1 MMPDPAAETAIDP
14 IDVLRLAEDVADEL
28 HPHRRRAARAGLDSR
43 LDKDLGLDSLGRVE
57 LLLRLERRFGRH
69 LPESVLGEA
78 ETVSDLVAA
87 LARAGAALLS
97 LPGAGARPT
106 QAAAAAAPSEAA
118 TLIEVLDWHARQ
130 HPDRPH
136 LILESDAGAERIVT
150 YRELAE
156 GATAVAAGLRSQ
168 GLESGATVA
177 IMLPTGPDF
186 FRCFFGVLH
195 AGGIPV
201 PIYPPFRPSQIEE
214 HLVRQAKIL
223 ANAEAAW
230 LLAAPEATRV
240 ARLLRA
246 QVPGLRGIL
255 TPADLAGAATA
266 DFAPARRQA
275 ADIGLIQYTSGSTGD
290 PKGVEL
296 SHRNLL
302 ANIRAMGA
310 ALQASADDVFV
321 SWLPLYHDMGLIG
334 AWLGSLYF
342 AAPAVILPP
351 LRFLAR
357 PESWL
362 WAIHRHRGTLT
373 AAPNFGFELCVRKID
388 DAAIQGLDLGSLRLA
403 VNGAEPVSPLT
414 MRRFSDR
421 FAPYGFRAEAMAP
434 VYGLA
439 ENAVGLAFP
448 PPGRLPWIDRIDR
461 GALTRHGEAMPA
473 AADDPAA
480 LELPA
485 CGHAL
490 PGHEIRIVD
499 ELGREL
505 GDRREGRLQFR
516 GPSATRGYH
525 RNPEKTAALFDGTWL
540 ESGDLAYTVAG
551 DIFLTG
557 RSKDIIIRAGRNI
570 HPNEVEDALGE
581 IPGLR
586 KGCVAVIGSA
596 GAATGTERV
605 IVLAETRAAEEAS
618 RADLRQR
625 IDEVVTAL
633 LEAPADDIVLL
644 PPHGVL
650 KTSSGKIRRAAC
662 RALYEQ
668 GRVGEP
674 PRAVW
679 RQVLGLAYRGA
690 AERAR
695 FVLRGLSSLLYA
707 GWWWAV
713 VGLLGGPAWLAG
725 LVLPKRRWR
734 WRTLGLAARLL
745 FRLTGARFRVE
756 GLTHLPSGAAV
767 LAINHASYVDGL
779 ALAAALPEEALFT
792 AKIELARQ
800 FFAGVFLRRL
810 GTLFVER
817 IDPRRGVEDVA
828 AAVAAARRG
837 ERLAFFPEGTLT
849 RNPGLLPFRLG
860 AFQVAIEA
868 DVPVVPVAIR
878 GTRSLL
884 RGEQWFPRRADV
896 TVTIAPPILPAG
908 AGFSDVV
915 ALRDRTRAELL
926 SLVGEPDLAE
936 LPGT

>member
-1 MMPDPAAETAIDP
+1 MPHPAANAAIDP
-14 IDVLRLAEDVADEL
+14 TDVLKLAEDVAVEL
-28 HPHRRRAARAGLDSR
+28 HPHRRRSVPTSLGSR

-78 ETVSDLVAA
+78 NTVGDLVAA

-106 QAAAAAAPSEAA
+106 EATAVAAPPDAA
-118 TLIEVLDWHARQ
+118 TLLDVLDWHARQ

-136 LILESDAGAERIVT
+136 LILESDTGAELAISYRQLADSAGAT
-150 YRELAE
+150 
-156 GATAVAAGLRSQ
+156 AAGLRAQ
-168 GLESGATVA
+168 GLGPGATVA

-186 FRCFFGVLH
+186 FRCFFGILL

-230 LLAAPEATRV
+230 LLAAPEAIRV

-246 QVPGLRGIL
+246 QVPSLRDIL
-255 TPADLAGAATA
+255 APADLT
-266 DFAPARRQA
+266 APAAAGFAKARLQA
-275 ADIGLIQYTSGSTGD
+275 EDLALIQYTSGSTGD

-310 ALQASADDVFV
+310 ALEASADDVFV

-334 AWLGSLYF
+334 AWLGSLYY
-342 AAPAVILPP
+342 AAPVVILSP
-351 LRFLAR
+351 LRVLAR

-373 AAPNFGFELCVRKID
+373 AAPNFGYELCVRKIP

-414 MRRFSDR
+414 IRRFSDR
-421 FAPYGFRAEAMAP
+421 FAPYGFRPEAMAP

-439 ENAVGLAFP
+439 ECSVGLAFP
-448 PPGRLPWIDRIDR
+448 PPGRPPWIDRIDR
-461 GALTRHGEAMPA
+461 AALTRRGEAAPV
-473 AADDPAA
+473 AADDAAA

-485 CGHAL
+485 CGRAL

-499 ELGREL
+499 DLGREL
-505 GDRREGRLQFR
+505 GDRQEGRLQFR

-525 RNPEKTAALFDGTWL
+525 RSPDKTAALFDGAWL

-570 HPNEVEDALGE
+570 HPHEVEDALGE
-581 IPGLR
+581 VAGLR
-586 KGCVAVIGSA
+586 KGCIAVIGSTD
-596 GAATGTERV
+596 AASGTERV
-605 IVLAETRAAEEAS
+605 VVLAETRTADAS
-618 RADLRQR
+618 ERADLRQR
-625 IDEVVTAL
+625 IDEVVSAL

-662 RALYEQ
+662 RASYEQ
-668 GRVGEP
+668 GRLGQP

-679 RQVLGLAYRGA
+679 RQVVGLVRRAALERG
-690 AERAR
+690 RLL
-695 FVLRGLSSLLYA
+695 LRGIASLLYA
-707 GWWWAV
+707 GWWWAIV
-713 VGLLGGPAWLAG
+713 ALLAGPAWLAG
-725 LVLPKRRWR
+725 LLLPKRRWR
-734 WRTLGLAARLL
+734 WQALGLTARLL
-745 FRLTGARFRVE
+745 FRLTGTRLRVE
-756 GLTHLPSGAAV
+756 GLEHLPAGAAV
-767 LAINHASYVDGL
+767 LAANHASYVDGL
-779 ALAAALPEEALFT
+779 ALAAALPQEALFT
-792 AKIELARQ
+792 AKTELARQ
-800 FFAGVFLRRL
+800 FFAGLFLRRL

-817 IDPRRGVEDVA
+817 FDPRRGVEDVA
-828 AAVAAARRG
+828 ATIAAARRG
-837 ERLAFFPEGTLT
+837 ERLVFFPEGTLI
-849 RNPGLLPFRLG
+849 RSPGLLPFRLG
-860 AFQVAIEA
+860 AFQVAAEA
-868 DVPVVPVAIR
+868 GVPVVPVAIR

-884 RGEQWFPRRADV
+884 RGEQWFPRPADV
-896 TVTIAPPILPAG
+896 VVTIAPPIAPAG
-908 AGFSDVV
+908 AGFSDVI
-915 ALRDRTRAELL
+915 ALRDHSRAELL
-926 SLVGEPDLAE
+926 RLVGEPDLAE
-936 LPGT
+936 VAPA